1 MTNVISPSTEVFKIF
16 TDLKFSPQH
25 TDEDNFKLEE
35 FATKLMSA
43 DYFAQAN
50 NQELNFHMPDDIH
63 ALISDSASGSY
74 TLVCGNQIAMGLS
87 A

>member
-1 MTNVISPSTEVFKIF
+1 MLIEA
-16 TDLKFSPQH
+16 
-25 TDEDNFKLEE
+25 DNFKLEE

-74 TLVCGNQIAMGLS
+74 TLVCSYQILMGLS